1 MTCIPLIFF
10 SWLHSLAA
18 CVAICKFG
26 FAPFFSLASRA
37 CCIRAGRENQFKGA
51 IYPAKLIRLI
61 EKVVERLAR
70 VKDGFAA
77 FGLKVYSVFWG
88 GNTWFWFSSSFF
100 LRQNSGEIYGL
111 WTRKR
116 KELGGEISRVKWDR
130 GKAAR
135 ETEEAYSG
143 SPVRFTVKVGNILIP
158 SSHTPFIFESL
169 RPRRQILQ

>member
-1 MTCIPLIFF
+1 MLVGDLHTVDILLMTSQPGGLRGNLQNSIRAF
-10 SWLHSLAA
+10 
-18 CVAICKFG
+18 
-26 FAPFFSLASRA
+26 FFSLASSA

-88 GNTWFWFSSSFF
+88 GNTWFWFSTSFF

-111 WTRKR
+111 
-116 KELGGEISRVKWDR
+116 
-130 GKAAR
+130 
-135 ETEEAYSG
+135 
-143 SPVRFTVKVGNILIP
+143 
-158 SSHTPFIFESL
+158 
-169 RPRRQILQ
+169 